1 MNCLWCPDCL
11 GDVATL
17 FRTHASQAMHAL
29 APPTAL
35 CFTLWCLPRC
45 ALLPHVANV
54 CLVSWLH
61 IRAVHLVMWT
71 FDMSSCGGIQ
81 STTYLACSLFKQWS
95 PAPLASSAV
104 LSSAALCCGRG
115 LSTTP
120 MSSILHTWCCCV
132 AVHVPRL
139 LWQTPVHNH
148 VSSSRP
154 EFVRL
159 PHPCASSSDVLS
171 SPATLLR

>member
-11 GDVATL
+11 GDVAAL
-17 FRTHASQAMHAL
+17 FRESPHIAPALEETHASQATYAL
-29 APPTAL
+29 VPPTAL

-61 IRAVHLVMWT
+61 IHAVHLVMWT
-71 FDMSSCGGIQ
+71 FDISSCGGIQ
-81 STTYLACSLFKQWS
+81 STTCLACSLFKQWS

-132 AVHVPRL
+132 AAHYMQVYNFLCFAKSLCMFLDCCGRH
-139 LWQTPVHNH
+139 
-148 VSSSRP
+148 
-154 EFVRL
+154 
-159 PHPCASSSDVLS
+159 LS
-171 SPATLLR
+171 TTT